1 MLQRFIGVSIGAL
14 VTFILLLLFYGGV
27 DSNAADQAVVNWR
40 IVGDSTQAFLVAS
53 IVGAIASFLWPIVI
67 AWWFARRIRHRRDDE
82 VQSEVQRQLAEQQKT
97 NIDR

>member
-14 VTFILLLLFYGGV
+14 VTFVLLLLFYGGV
-27 DSNAADQAVVNWR
+27 DANAADQAVVNWR
-40 IVGDSTQAFLVAS
+40 IVSDSTQAFLVAS
-53 IVGAIASFLWPIVI
+53 VVGAIASFLWPIVI
-67 AWWFARRIRHRRDDE
+67 ARWLARRIRHRRDDE